1 MQCFQD
7 FLKLFCEND
16 TLLCLENKA
25 LNHAGEDSYKVLK
38 PCESLCVRFPGVK
51 LEVLYLYTKGFGCR
65 LLKTGS
71 LSFPRDRWHGEQVS
85 PLSFCTKITSSLNY
99 HRRPQVVDKTQIPVS
114 GYKGE
119 KKIKNTS
126 NTIFC

>member
-1 MQCFQD
+1 MQRFQD

-65 LLKTGS
+65 LLKTVS
-71 LSFPRDRWHGEQVS
+71 LSFRRDRWHGEQVS

-99 HRRPQVVDKTQIPVS
+99 PQTSS
-114 GYKGE
+114 GRGQDSNSSLWVQG
-119 KKIKNTS
+119 KKK
-126 NTIFC
+126 